1 MAGIVLAVDFE
12 IEARL
17 LPGIVESGHE
27 VLDRVAGA
35 EGVIDAIER
44 LRADLVVLS
53 ASPDTLSR
61 ASLSACE
68 RAGCRIVAVAASEL
82 DVRTARALGLLETV
96 DAEASWPEIEAA
108 LRGERSASAPWTVEP
123 GAEAEA
129 AARADRRPEGA
140 PAVWRPGE
148 GGPGSSAPD
157 PEGRRARGERRRDR
171 RRAEGAGGRR
181 LGFGRARRGKV
192 GAAEAPEFRGPAI
205 GVALAAPGAATA
217 SAHAAGAAPTPQLG
231 RVVPVWGPHGSPGA
245 TTIAIGLAAEAA
257 ARGLRVILVDADT
270 YGGAI
275 GPMLGLGDEAPGF
288 AAACRLAGADSLTPA
303 ELDRV
308 AAHTGADGSRFR
320 VLTGIPNPARW
331 PELSRERVLAT
342 LRRCRELADLVVV
355 DVGFALEADDEIAS
369 DALGPRRNAAALAT
383 LELAYRIV
391 AVSGADALSL
401 QRFLRAR
408 LELLELAGAAPV
420 DVVVNRVR
428 SAAVGMGA
436 AGQVRA
442 VLARFGGIDD
452 PVLVPHDQSAAD
464 RAHASALPLGQ
475 ASPRS
480 AAAKAIAELADR
492 HCPRRSA
499 RRLAGER
506 RKAERR
512 RDRERI
518 SGASGP
524 TAAPPSVA
532 PGVADGPGGD
542 GGWPWRTGSASPAA
556 G

>member
-17 LPGIVESGHE
+17 LPGIVESDHE

-44 LRADLVVLS
+44 LRPDLVVLS

-96 DAEASWPEIEAA
+96 DAQASWPEIEAA

-123 GAEAEA
+123 SGDGGAE
-129 AARADRRPEGA
+129 
-140 PAVWRPGE
+140 
-148 GGPGSSAPD
+148 GGSVR
-157 PEGRRARGERRRDR
+157 RRAGGDDGLEYRDAATASGSAEGPARSSRGERRRDR

-181 LGFGRARRGKV
+181 FGFGSSRSKAASSGEPA
-192 GAAEAPEFRGPAI
+192 GLGSAALGDAAAMPGPGFAAEPPA
-205 GVALAAPGAATA
+205 
-217 SAHAAGAAPTPQLG
+217 TPQLG
-231 RVVPVWGPHGSPGA
+231 RIVPVWGPHGSPGA

-257 ARGLRVILVDADT
+257 ARGLRVILIDADT

-275 GPMLGLGDEAPGF
+275 GPMLGHGDEAPGF

-308 AAHTGADGSRFR
+308 AAHAGADGSRFR

-383 LELAYRIV
+383 LELADRIV

-480 AAAKAIAELADR
+480 APAKAIAELADR

-512 RDRERI
+512 RDRERAAGGP
-518 SGASGP
+518 GAAAGSP
-524 TAAPPSVA
+524 IATAPVERPA
-532 PGVADGPGGD
+532 ADGR
-542 GGWPWRTGSASPAA
+542 WPWRPGSPSPAA